1 MPQTGGPP
9 TTQRLARRVRRHARR
24 ALRADADNEPE
35 NPKTEGVD
43 APGDDTGDRPADR
56 EGDRRPEARTLA
68 KIRCVINIAGQD
80 RLSPELREEAEDA
93 VDLALGG
100 GQDNPWLKQH
110 LEVRI
115 ICIM

>member
-1 MPQTGGPP
+1 MSADT
-9 TTQRLARRVRRHARR
+9 RR